1 MTNGWRGFLQ
11 RLGSEPPF
19 RILVRQALGLFKP
32 NVNTRALWEIS
43 PRPQYLIGTLAA
55 AEQAKKQGVKAIS
68 VIEFGVAGGNGL
80 VALQQEAAAV
90 ERETGVFVRVY
101 GFDMGAAGLP
111 AFIGDYRDHPDVWRP
126 GDYPMDENRLRA
138 RLDSRTT
145 LILGNVKDTVGSF
158 FKKYQP
164 PPIGFV
170 SIDVDLYSSS
180 RDALGV
186 FLSPG
191 SQMLWHVPVYFDD
204 IDFIFNHRFAGELLA
219 IDEFNAAS
227 QTIKL
232 DRWHGLANGRP
243 FPERHFLTK
252 MYVAHDLR
260 AGAEVQPAR
269 QKALLPLQG

>member
-1 MTNGWRGFLQ
+1 MTAAWQGFLQ

-19 RILVRQALGLFKP
+19 RVLVRQALGLFKIS
-32 NVNTRALWEIS
+32 VHTRSLWEIS
-43 PRPQYLIGTLAA
+43 VRPQYLIGTLAA
-55 AEQAKKQGVKAIS
+55 AVQAKSQGVNQIS

-80 VALQQEAAAV
+80 VALQQEAEAV
-90 ERETGVFVRVY
+90 ERETGVSIRVY
-101 GFDMGAAGLP
+101 GFDMGAGGLP
-111 AFIGDYRDHPDVWRP
+111 NFIGDYRDHPDVWRP
-126 GDYPMDENRLRA
+126 GDYPMDEDRLRA
-138 RLDSRTT
+138 RLAPRTT
-145 LILGNVKDTVGSF
+145 LILGNVKDTVVDF
-158 FKKYQP
+158 FRKYQP

-191 SQMLWHVPVYFDD
+191 CQMLWHVPVYFDD

-227 QTIKL
+227 QMIKL
-232 DRWHGLANGRP
+232 DRWHGIANGRP

-252 MYVAHDLR
+252 MYVAHDLS
-260 AGAEVQPAR
+260 AGAEVQLDR
-269 QKALLPLQG
+269 QRAVLPLQQ